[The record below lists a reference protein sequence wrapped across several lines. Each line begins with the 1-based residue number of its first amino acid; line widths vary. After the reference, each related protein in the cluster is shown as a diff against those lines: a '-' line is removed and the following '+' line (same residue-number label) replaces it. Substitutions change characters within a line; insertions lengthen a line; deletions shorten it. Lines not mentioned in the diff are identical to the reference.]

1 MHVSAVASDKAA
13 VLKHVLQ
20 HPLIRL
26 FADVVQVGLAAVVAS
41 VTGVHSARIAY
52 NAVNNTDSLHI
63 KH

>member
-1 MHVSAVASDKAA
+1 MHVSAVASEAAA

-26 FADVVQVGLAAVVAS
+26 FAGVVQVRVAAVAAS
-41 VTGVHSARIAY
+41 VTAVHSARIAY
-52 NAVNNTDSLHI
+52 KAVNNKDSLHI